1 MKAWTPSPGSC
12 WPAARSLPSLTQR
25 AARPCPFLPGCS
37 NERVGMAR
45 SVLFPGLRGGL
56 GLPLFAVP
64 GLFPAA
70 GPEKTGNGL
79 AGCALWR
86 PGWRLCL
93 SLCSG
98 GGQRPLAFVPGS
110 AAGAGRLGRRNS
122 SWALDPQGGGGSSKN
137 FLPPLA
143 PFGRG
148 GGVPAGPFSGR
159 KGPKGVSG
167 EIFRKKGE
175 KTRKKDL
182 KNLCIPVY
190 NRNNMGV
197 LYQG

>member
-1 MKAWTPSPGSC
+1 MSGLE
-12 WPAARSLPSLTQR
+12 WPVLSFSLASGAALGCL
-25 AARPCPFLPGCS
+25 FLLFRGFS
-37 NERVGMAR
+37 RLLGLKKLGTALLD
-45 SVLFPGLRGGL
+45 VLFG
-56 GLPLFAVP
+56 
-64 GLFPAA
+64 
-70 GPEKTGNGL
+70 GL
-79 AGCALWR
+79 AGGFVFLCALAVD
-86 PGWRLCL
+86 
-93 SLCSG
+93 S
-98 GGQRPLAFVPGS
+98 
-110 AAGAGRLGRRNS
+110 GRLRLYQVLPQALGAWAAVTALGPWTRRGRG
-122 SWALDPQGGGGSSKN
+122 LFKN
-137 FLPPLA
+137 LPPLA

-148 GGVPAGPFSGR
+148 SRVPAGPFSGR